1 MLSAQTAKLV
11 SIHLNFSAE
20 THAKIQPSL
29 CVPFFSSLCV
39 FLLRFSRLET
49 SVSPAATV
57 YPCPLA
63 GQIDIFRGIPTEVS
77 SIRRS
82 RCHEANNVNFNLL
95 PSLVFIRKKMR
106 CVGVLFFYFLCF
118 FLYFRLVVFLSVL
131 LVLYIFKYM
140 WLNMALFFFQFLF
153 RSFKAYILIF

>member
-29 CVPFFSSLCV
+29 CVPSFSSLSV
-39 FLLRFSRLET
+39 FLLRFSSLET
-49 SVSPAATV
+49 SVSPTATV
-57 YPCPLA
+57 YPCPLV

-106 CVGVLFFYFLCF
+106 CVGVLFFYFFVCF
-118 FLYFRLVVFLSVL
+118 F
-131 LVLYIFKYM
+131 
-140 WLNMALFFFQFLF
+140 
-153 RSFKAYILIF
+153 YILKCPLSFIYF